1 MFEYYDND
9 FARGRLLD
17 TIIRIKD
24 KAALITSVFGDQDLE
39 YLDLESL
46 DRGQVNIRSEDVNIV
61 PPRLGYVSVGKEWE
75 YFERDPVR
83 RWKQGLPLDLFGRR
97 FTDNGLKR
105 LGKSLNGK
113 YTRFNVAKRAKGC
126 VAFHRHF
133 AVRSGELLYKGNQV
147 GTVSEEGMVRLAD
160 DYIFLKEYLEESVR

>member
-24 KAALITSVFGDQDLE
+24 KAALITNVFGDQDLE

-61 PPRLGYVSVGKEWE
+61 PPRLGYVSLGKEWE

-83 RWKQGLPLDLFGRR
+83 RWKQDRKSTRLNSSHVRISYAVFC
-97 FTDNGLKR
+97 LK
-105 LGKSLNGK
+105 K
-113 YTRFNVAKRAKGC
+113 
-126 VAFHRHF
+126 
-133 AVRSGELLYKGNQV
+133 
-147 GTVSEEGMVRLAD
+147 
-160 DYIFLKEYLEESVR
+160 